1 LAIHRYVL
9 HNGEIREA
17 GEKML
22 SPGQLGL
29 LAGWGVFSTVRV
41 LQGAIF
47 AWERHWARM
56 AKDARL
62 LNVALPFDPVRV
74 EQDLMRLV
82 EANGHPECTM
92 RVVAVRNTG
101 GFWQGPETGSDTDL
115 IALTA
120 DLNPW
125 GESVRLAIQPN
136 ARFAA
141 NEFSGAKILSWAWN
155 LAWVERA
162 HNEGFDECVLLNER
176 GSVAECTS
184 ANIFAAFG
192 GTVATPPLSD
202 GCLPGITREV
212 LLECKMVGGIEV
224 VERSLRP
231 EDLYSADEVFITSTT
246 RDLLHVSEIAG
257 RKLRS
262 KHEAR
267 LKLSA
272 YLREFIDADIAA
284 RVAARTAS
292 AR

>member
-1 LAIHRYVL
+1 
-9 HNGEIREA
+9 
-17 GEKML
+17 ML

-29 LAGWGVFSTVRV
+29 LAGWGVFTTVRV

-62 LNVALPFDPVRV
+62 LNVALPFDPAQV
-74 EQDLMRLV
+74 EQNLMRLV
-82 EANGHPECTM
+82 EANGQPECTM
-92 RVVAVRNTG
+92 RVAAVRNSG
-101 GFWQGPETGSDTDL
+101 GFWQGAGTGRDTDL

-120 DLNPW
+120 DLHHW
-125 GESVRLAIQPN
+125 SDSVRLAIQPN

-141 NEFSGAKILSWAWN
+141 NEFSGAKILSWAQN
-155 LAWVERA
+155 LRWVERA

-176 GSVAECTS
+176 GCVSECTS

-212 LLECKMVGGIEV
+212 LLECRTCAGIEV

-231 EDLYSADEVFITSTT
+231 EDLYLADEVFITSTT
-246 RDLLHVSEIAG
+246 RDLLSVGEIAG
-257 RKLRS
+257 RTMQS
-262 KHEAR
+262 KPEAR
-267 LKLSA
+267 LKLSG

-284 RVAARTAS
+284 RVASRAESGIPTRP
-292 AR
+292 